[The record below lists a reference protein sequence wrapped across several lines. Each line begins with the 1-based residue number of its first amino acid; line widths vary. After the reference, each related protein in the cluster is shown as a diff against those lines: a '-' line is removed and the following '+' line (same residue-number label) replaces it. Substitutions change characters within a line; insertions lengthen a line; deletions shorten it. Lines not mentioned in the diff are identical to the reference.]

1 MKFLSALP
9 LLLLSLPG
17 WAQEAVPPLPA
28 PAPPATDVPAAPPGP
43 LPPIQTGV
51 VPGVK
56 LQSDNKVGRTWSE
69 QSPFNIWGGNQIQ
82 RANLFTAAGLVR
94 KAALEALRLPDQWT
108 NPIIIQIREPLP
120 ANAKR
125 RDPVWTVISQV
136 EGGFR
141 LEVNLSPHR
150 NTVPGPLLKEG
161 LVRAVLADGIL
172 RGNEKMNL
180 QGAPTPPPDWLLH
193 GTLALMEYRELGRM
207 SQTFSRI
214 FQLGRVLSVQEI
226 INAEPKG
233 MDSVSFTIYRV
244 SCGAL
249 VMMLSEQT
257 DGPVHLARLMP
268 QLARGG
274 TDHGDLIARTFP
286 GLSGSANGLTKWWSL
301 QIAALSQPGLD
312 EVMRPDETERQLAEA
327 LILKYTLPEPKEKK
341 AGPIKRLF
349 GKDKN
354 KKGPEPAAASAQP
367 VTAALQNAP
376 FEEYPRVLA
385 LPEPAAIFNQV
396 DLALTRLMLR
406 AHPVYRPILSEYQ
419 EISRQLAKK
428 KTARNLPETLQRLA
442 STRERLG
449 QTLLKVEDHLDW
461 YEATQSTQ
469 SSGSFEG
476 YLKTAAELEEAAP
489 DRADPLS
496 RYLDE
501 MEAELGR

>member
-1 MKFLSALP
+1 MKFLPVLP

-17 WAQEAVPPLPA
+17 WAQEATPPLPA
-28 PAPPATDVPAAPPGP
+28 PAPVPPPQSG
-43 LPPIQTGV
+43 L

-56 LQSDNKVGRTWSE
+56 LQSDNKVGRTWSD

-120 ANAKR
+120 ANAKH

-172 RGNEKMNL
+172 RGNEKLNL

-207 SQTFSRI
+207 SQTFSRV

-226 INAEPKG
+226 LNAEPKG
-233 MDSVSFTIYRV
+233 MDSVSHTIYRV

-249 VMMLSEQT
+249 IMMLAEQA
-257 DGPVHLARLMP
+257 DGPAHLARLLP

-274 TDHGDLIARTFP
+274 TDHADLIARSFP
-286 GLSGSANGLTKWWSL
+286 GLSGSANGLSKWWSL

-312 EVMRPDETERQLAEA
+312 EVMRPDETEQLLSEA
-327 LILKYTLPEPKEKK
+327 LVLKYALPDPKEKK
-341 AGPIKRLF
+341 ASPIKRLF

-354 KKGPEPAAASAQP
+354 KKEPDAAAVAQP
-367 VTAALQNAP
+367 VSTALQSSP
-376 FEEYPRVLA
+376 LQEYARVLA
-385 LPEPAAIFNQV
+385 LPEPAPVFNQV

-406 AHPVYRPILSEYQ
+406 AHPVYRPLITEYQ
-419 EISRQLAKK
+419 EIARQLGKK

-442 STRERLG
+442 STRERLAL
-449 QTLLKVEDHLDW
+449 TLRKAEDHLDW

-469 SSGSFEG
+469 SSGSFDG
-476 YLKTAAELEEAAP
+476 YLKTADELSQPSP
-489 DRADPLS
+489 DRNDPIS

-501 MEAELGR
+501 VEAELGR